1 MQHGK
6 KVSVLGL
13 GKTGFASALFLKAQG
28 FEVFASDQSEGEAV
42 KERAQILDRKG
53 VAAETGRH
61 SSERILD
68 SDWILISPGVSP
80 QTPLYRQIK
89 ARNIPITSEIEAA
102 SWYSPSSS
110 IIGVT
115 GTSGKTTV
123 TTLLARLFQ
132 KTGKSVL
139 CCGNIGT
146 PWIGEIP
153 KMNKND
159 VVVLELSSFQLQHCQ
174 TFRPQTGILLN
185 LSPNHQDWHQDMTEY
200 VEAKLCL
207 FQNQKAGDF
216 AVLRRSDQK
225 HFFPEHSFQAKTV
238 YFDEPGINP
247 NYAVIRHIGDL
258 FNIPRSVVDEVWN
271 NFEGVE
277 HRLEK
282 FLMHSD
288 VAYINDSKCTTPAS
302 LAWAL
307 EKFPDSKV
315 ILIAGGH
322 PKSDDFDMVSELIK
336 RKVKTA
342 ILIGEARPLLRR
354 AWDGLCPSWETND
367 FHAAVQKACQSAAPG
382 DTVLLSPACASF
394 DMFRNYEERGNLFKQ
409 TVHEILA
416 AKNSALLSDV

>member
-28 FEVFASDQSEGEAV
+28 FEVFASDQSEGEAE
-42 KERAQILDRKG
+42 KERAQILGRQG

-61 SSERILD
+61 STNRILD
-68 SDWILISPGVSP
+68 SDWVLISPGVSP
-80 QTPLYRQIK
+80 QTPLYGRIK
-89 ARNIPITSEIEAA
+89 ARNIPIISEIEAA

-185 LSPNHQDWHQDMTEY
+185 LSPNHQDWHQDMNEY
-200 VEAKLCL
+200 VEAKLRL
-207 FQNQKAGDF
+207 FKNQNTSDF

-225 HFFPEHSFQAKTV
+225 RFFSEHSFQAKTV

-247 NYAVIRHIGDL
+247 NYAVIRHVGDL
-258 FNIPRSVVDEVWN
+258 FNIPRSVVNEVWN

-282 FLMHSD
+282 FLIRND
-288 VAYINDSKCTTPAS
+288 VAYVNDSKCTTPAS
-302 LAWAL
+302 LVWAL

-322 PKSDDFDMVSELIK
+322 PKSDDFDTVNELIK
-336 RKVKTA
+336 RKVKNA

-382 DTVLLSPACASF
+382 DIVLLSPACASF

-409 TVHEILA
+409 MVHEILA